1 MGEMVVPELDDAME
15 HCIEAGE
22 LENHSKKAPNQDKGP
37 HTKFQNDMSQGQKQP
52 EVAKAA
58 PEEPSV
64 AEICENF
71 GLNDVELDHTAYD
84 YQTITSYELFQQTYK
99 KKIQEGN
106 PKVPKPK
113 LAMLVAAKWRE
124 FQVWTPTPLSSVGLL
139 PLYIFRSICVVKR
152 EGAAGRNGRKQCPP
166 LG

>member
-1 MGEMVVPELDDAME
+1 MSITITAVVTKKSSRKSRGRKEPE
-15 HCIEAGE
+15 
-22 LENHSKKAPNQDKGP
+22 
-37 HTKFQNDMSQGQKQP
+37 P
-52 EVAKAA
+52 EVEEAAEAA
-58 PEEPSV
+58 PEEPSA

-71 GLNDVELDHTAYD
+71 GLNDVELDHTADD

-124 FQVWTPTPLSSVGLL
+124 FQVWTPTPLSSPYLL
-139 PLYIFRSICVVKR
+139 SKRGSCWKERKKPVSCPLLR
-152 EGAAGRNGRKQCPP
+152 GH
-166 LG
+166 